1 MTFLD
6 DLKKKMSTPGA
17 DRYSEER
24 FASAQPHIVEQETS
38 SQLTDT
44 APPVLLNIEEIGR
57 KRRKKIYT
65 ITAIVAG
72 VAVIAA
78 LTFWGVFAYR
88 ASYVVDQNNIEIQIT
103 SPERLPSGENTTIKF
118 TVRNKSKITWQN
130 TVLDVQKPAG
140 FAVSKT
146 EPKQQGTGDNLQ
158 WGIGVLRPKETVS
171 FDVAGRLV
179 GKANSTANFIAIAT
193 LTPQNTP
200 QTKKQKKQFSTVNI
214 DESLIQISLIAPKQ
228 VANGEHM
235 QVKVIYRNKKDSDV
249 QGVRINVDAPTGF
262 MLETSSPTVTGTKL
276 TWDLPSLPQQS
287 EGEINF
293 TGTMQG
299 DPDVIRTFKATLG
312 FVTDGG
318 GFLYQNDVQSTTAM
332 ARRAIVITQIFNNQ
346 QDSLKANP
354 SDTVEAKI
362 DIKNTGDIGLRDL
375 IAKTTFTGIGIDP
388 VSVESS
394 GGFYD
399 SHLNT
404 ITWTASSIPGLKTMR
419 PNDSTQLTYRFK
431 LLSLSSLPFSSQEDK
446 NFSVISQTAVDS
458 PDIPS
463 QIGTNKTILSGSF
476 QIMLNSVMQI
486 NMAAYYD
493 DGRTGLPVSVGPQ
506 PPQVGKE
513 TIYTVRVRV
522 ANSSADVIDGVY
534 HAVLP
539 EGIRWV
545 GNKYSTTGTVTFDE
559 RTREIVWKI
568 NIIPARSGTG
578 LPGPE
583 LNFQVGLSPSM
594 NQIGSRP
601 VLCLGSS
608 LDGTDTF
615 TSARLHAVGESIDT
629 ESANPE
635 KSEVTR

>member
-1 MTFLD
+1 MTFLE

-38 SQLTDT
+38 SQLSDA
-44 APPVLLNIEEIGR
+44 APPVLLNIEEEGR

-65 ITAIVAG
+65 VTGIVIGIAIVA
-72 VAVIAA
+72 AV
-78 LTFWGVFAYR
+78 TFWGIFAYR
-88 ASYVVDQNNIEIQIT
+88 ASYIVDQNNIGIEIT
-103 SPERLPSGENTTIKF
+103 SPERLPSGENATLKF
-118 TVRNKSKITWQN
+118 SVTNKSKIAWEN
-130 TVLDVQKPAG
+130 TSLEVQKPTG
-140 FAVSKT
+140 FAVAKT
-146 EPKQQGTGDNLQ
+146 DPKQQGTGDSLQ

-171 FDVAGRLV
+171 FEVSGRLV
-179 GKANSTANFIAIAT
+179 GKANSTANFVAIAT

-200 QTKKQKKQFSTVNI
+200 QTKKQKKQFATINI

-235 QVKVIYRNKKDSDV
+235 QVKVIYHNKKDSDV
-249 QGVRINVDAPTGF
+249 QGIRINVDAPAGF
-262 MLETSSPTVTGTKL
+262 LLETSNPVITGTKL
-276 TWDLPSLPQQS
+276 TWNIPSIPQQS

-299 DPDVIRTFKATLG
+299 DPDVVRTFKATLG
-312 FVTDGG
+312 FVIDGD
-318 GFLYQNDVQSTTAM
+318 GFLYQNEVQSTTAM
-332 ARRAIVITQIFNNQ
+332 ARRAITVTQVFNNQ

-354 SDTVEAKI
+354 SDTIEAKI
-362 DIKNTGDIGLRDL
+362 GVKNTGDLGLRDL
-375 IAKTTFTGIGIDP
+375 IIKTTFTGTGLDP
-388 VSVESS
+388 VSVESE

-399 SHLNT
+399 SRLNT

-419 PNDSTQLTYRFK
+419 PSDSAQLTYRFR
-431 LLSLSSLPFSSQEDK
+431 LLSLKGLPFSSQEDK
-446 NFSVISQTAVDS
+446 NFSVMVQTTADS
-458 PDIPS
+458 PDVPS
-463 QIGTNKTILSGSF
+463 QIGTNKTISSGTF
-476 QIMLNSVMQI
+476 QIMLNSVMQV

-493 DGRTGLPVSVGPQ
+493 DGRTGLPVGVGPQ

-513 TIYTVRVRV
+513 TIYTIRARIT
-522 ANSSADVIDGVY
+522 NSSADVVDGVY
-534 HAVLP
+534 RAVLP

-568 NIIPARSGTG
+568 NIVPARSGTG

-583 LNFQVGLSPSM
+583 LNFQVGLTPSM
-594 NQIGSRP
+594 NQIDSRP
-601 VLCLGSS
+601 TLCLGSS

-615 TSARLHAVGESIDT
+615 TSARLHAVGAAIDT
-629 ESANPE
+629 ESVNPE
-635 KSEVTR
+635 KSQVTR